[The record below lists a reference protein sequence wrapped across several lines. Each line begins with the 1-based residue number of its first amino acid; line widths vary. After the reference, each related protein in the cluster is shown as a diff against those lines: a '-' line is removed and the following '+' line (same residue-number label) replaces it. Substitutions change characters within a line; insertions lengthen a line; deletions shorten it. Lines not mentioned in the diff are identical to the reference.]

1 MGWCPAGETSIMARR
16 RKPRTTPE
24 AVSDQIPSSSG
35 PRCAIAAHI
44 SRTSPSAGLPLFAPD
59 QQPVSPHMDY
69 RYWPEAD
76 TSILNFRFGGLGRR
90 YALILGETLNKSYF
104 LPLFANV

>member
-1 MGWCPAGETSIMARR
+1 
-16 RKPRTTPE
+16 
-24 AVSDQIPSSSG
+24 
-35 PRCAIAAHI
+35 
-44 SRTSPSAGLPLFAPD
+44 
-59 QQPVSPHMDY
+59 MDY